1 MLKNYFKSIV
11 TRFVS
16 FCGYELTHSQTLND
30 SEDPYTVLSRIIDTE
45 NVKVVVDGGA
55 SIGDISEKLSVLFP
69 RSKIYTFEPYPPFL
83 EKLYEKAKNNEN
95 IIVEPYALG
104 RTTEKKLF
112 NVNRSQGT
120 NSLLEFR
127 EDAGKLYGTLT
138 VQDETIEVNTKTLE
152 LWSKEKNIQTIDILK
167 LDLQGGELDALNGAK
182 KLFELGNIKVV
193 LCEVMFSKCYEK
205 QPNWT
210 EIVYFLESFDLKL
223 MNFYQPFFQHGQII
237 QADLIFVAKNTIS
250 ETVLSDKFHSYS
262 KLLKKRLL

>member
-1 MLKNYFKSIV
+1 MLNYFKSIV

-16 FCGYELTHSQTLND
+16 FCGYELTHSKTLND
-30 SEDPYTVLSRIIDTE
+30 SENPYTILSRIIDSE

-55 SIGDISEKLSVLFP
+55 SIGDVSEKLSLLFP
-69 RSKIYTFEPYPPFL
+69 KSKIYTFEPYPPFL
-83 EKLYEKAKNNEN
+83 EKLYAKAKNNEK

-104 RTTEKKLF
+104 KTTEKKLF
-112 NVNRSQGT
+112 NVNRSEGT
-120 NSLLEFR
+120 NSLLESR
-127 EDAGKLYGTLT
+127 EDAGKLYGSLL

-167 LDLQGGELDALNGAK
+167 LDLQGGELDALNGARE
-182 KLFELGNIKVV
+182 LFEFGKIKVV

-223 MNFYQPFFQHGQII
+223 LNFYQPFFHYGQII
-237 QADLIFVAKNTIS
+237 QADLIFIAKNTIP
-250 ETVLSDKFHSYS
+250 ETVFSDKFHSYS
-262 KLLKKRLL
+262 KLLKKRLF

>member
-1 MLKNYFKSIV
+1 MLNYFKSVI

-16 FCGYELTHSQTLND
+16 FCGYELTHSQTLYD
-30 SEDPYTVLSRIIDTE
+30 SDNPYTVLSRIIDSQ

-55 SIGDISEKLSVLFP
+55 SIGDISEKLSALFP

-95 IIVEPYALG
+95 IIVEPYALD

-112 NVNRSQGT
+112 NVNRSEGT
-120 NSLLEFR
+120 NSLLESR
-127 EDAGKLYGTLT
+127 DDAFKLYGSLI

-210 EIVYFLESFDLKL
+210 EIVHFLEGFGMQLF
-223 MNFYQPFFQHGQII
+223 NFYQPFFQYGQII

>member
-1 MLKNYFKSIV
+1 MLNYFKSVI
-11 TRFVS
+11 TRFVN
-16 FCGYELTHSQTLND
+16 FCGYELTHSQTLYD
-30 SEDPYTVLSRIIDTE
+30 SENPYTVLSRIIDSQ

-104 RTTEKKLF
+104 RKTEKKLF
-112 NVNRSQGT
+112 NVNRSEGT
-120 NSLLEFR
+120 NSLLESR
-127 EDAGKLYGTLT
+127 DDAFKLYGSLI
-138 VQDETIEVNTKTLE
+138 VQDETIEVITKTLE
-152 LWSKEKNIQTIDILK
+152 LWSKQKNIHTIDILK

-182 KLFELGNIKVV
+182 ELFELGNIKVV

-237 QADLIFVAKNTIS
+237 QADLIFVAKDSIS
-250 ETVLSDKFHSYS
+250 ETVFSDKFHSYS
-262 KLLKKRLL
+262 KLLKKRPF

>member
-1 MLKNYFKSIV
+1 MLNYFKSVI
-11 TRFVS
+11 TRFVN
-16 FCGYELTHSQTLND
+16 FCGYELTHSQTLYD
-30 SEDPYTVLSRIIDTE
+30 SENPYTVLSRIIDSQ

-104 RTTEKKLF
+104 RKTEKKLF
-112 NVNRSQGT
+112 NVNRSEGT
-120 NSLLEFR
+120 NSLLESR
-127 EDAGKLYGTLT
+127 DDAFKLYGSLI
-138 VQDETIEVNTKTLE
+138 VQDETIEVITKTLE
-152 LWSKEKNIQTIDILK
+152 LWSKQKNIHTIDILK

-182 KLFELGNIKVV
+182 ELFELGNIKVV

-210 EIVYFLESFDLKL
+210 EIVHFLEGFGMQLF
-223 MNFYQPFFQHGQII
+223 NFYQPFFQYGQII
-237 QADLIFVAKNTIS
+237 QADLIFVAKDSIS
-250 ETVLSDKFHSYS
+250 ETVFSDKFHSYS
-262 KLLKKRLL
+262 KLLKKRPF

>member
-11 TRFVS
+11 TKFVS

-55 SIGDISEKLSVLFP
+55 SIGDISEKLSCLFP
-69 RSKIYTFEPYPPFL
+69 KSKIYTFEPYPPFL

-152 LWSKEKNIQTIDILK
+152 LWSKEKSIQTIDILK
-167 LDLQGGELDALNGAK
+167 LDLQGGELDALNGGK